1 MGIVHGSQGLIYFVH
16 QFQPKFIEAALLE
29 DPEMLAAVTQI
40 NRQIHKLAPVLN
52 SPTVP
57 DGAEVTSTNPEVP
70 VHIMVKHYDG
80 NVYIFAV
87 GMRNAPTKAIFRVN
101 GLSGKAVAEVI
112 DENRRI
118 PVVNGSFEDDF
129 KPYDVHIYC
138 IKRP

>member
-1 MGIVHGSQGLIYFVH
+1 
-16 QFQPKFIEAALLE
+16 
-29 DPEMLAAVTQI
+29 
-40 NRQIHKLAPVLN
+40 
-52 SPTVP
+52 
-57 DGAEVTSTNPEVP
+57 
-70 VHIMVKHYDG
+70 MVKHYGG

-118 PVVNGSFEDDF
+118 PVVNGRFEDDF